1 MNRVLLAGTYTRSS
15 VCGAKGFSVRYEFTM
30 SRPEEFQLKENG
42 GKREREA
49 KQKIGE

>member
-1 MNRVLLAGTYTRSS
+1 MNRVLPPGTYTRSS

-42 GKREREA
+42 ENGGEKA

>member
-42 GKREREA
+42 ENGGEKA